1 MSRTTILDD
10 ATASDIDEQRHSQ
23 PVQFIKRGTAPFMR
37 VTLALFSAGLATFAL
52 LYCVQPILPVLS
64 QEFGVSP
71 ASSSVSLSISTA
83 MLAIGLLFT
92 GPLSDAIG
100 RKPVMVTAL
109 LLASCCTLLS
119 TMMTSWHGILIMRAL
134 IGLSLSGV
142 AAVGMTYLTAMLA
155 IGLLFTGPLSDAIG
169 RKPVMVTALLLA
181 SCCTLLSTM
190 MTSWHGILIMRALIG
205 LSLSGVAAVGMT
217 YLSEEIHPS
226 FVAFSMGLYISGNSI
241 GGMSGRLLSGVMTD
255 FFNWRIALAAI
266 GCFALASALMFWK
279 ILPASQHFRPTSLRP
294 KTLFINFRLHWRDRG
309 LPLLFAEGFLLMGAF
324 VTLFNYI
331 GYRLM
336 LSPWELSQ
344 AVVGLLSVA
353 YLTGTWSSPKAG
365 AMTSRYGRGPVMLFS
380 TAVML
385 GGLLLTLF
393 TSLWLI
399 FAGMLLFSA
408 GFFAAHSVAS
418 SWIGPRARRAKGQA
432 SSLYLFS
439 YYLGSS
445 IAGTL
450 GGVFWHSYGWNG
462 VGGFIALMLVLAILV
477 GTRLHHRLHA

>member
-1 MSRTTILDD
+1 
-10 ATASDIDEQRHSQ
+10 
-23 PVQFIKRGTAPFMR
+23 MR

-64 QEFGVSP
+64 HEFGISA
-71 ASSSVSLSISTA
+71 ASSSVSLSISTGLMA
-83 MLAIGLLFT
+83 LGLLIT
-92 GPLSDAIG
+92 GPLSDAVG
-100 RKPVMVTAL
+100 RKSVMVTAL
-109 LLASCCTLLS
+109 LLASSCTLLS
-119 TMMTSWHGILIMRAL
+119 TMMTSWHGILI
-134 IGLSLSGV
+134 V
-142 AAVGMTYLTAMLA
+142 
-155 IGLLFTGPLSDAIG
+155 
-169 RKPVMVTALLLA
+169 
-181 SCCTLLSTM
+181 
-190 MTSWHGILIMRALIG
+190 RALIG

-217 YLSEEIHPS
+217 YLSEEMHPAV
-226 FVAFSMGLYISGNSI
+226 VAFSMGLYISGNSI
-241 GGMSGRLLSGVMTD
+241 GGMSGRLLSGVLTD
-255 FFNWRIALAAI
+255 FFSWRVAVATI

-279 ILPASQHFRPTSLRP
+279 ILPASRHFRPTSLRP
-294 KTLFINFRLHWRDRG
+294 RTLAINFRLHWRDAG

-336 LSPWELSQ
+336 LSPWHLSQ

-365 AMTSRYGRGPVMLFS
+365 AMTARYGRGPVLLAF
-380 TAVML
+380 TGIML

-393 TSLWLI
+393 SSLWVI

-418 SWIGPRARRAKGQA
+418 SWIGVRARRAKGQA

-445 IAGTL
+445 LAGTT
-450 GGVFWHSYGWNG
+450 GGFFWHDYGWNG
-462 VGGFIALMLVLAILV
+462 VGAFIGVLLVLALLV
-477 GTRLHHRLHA
+477 GRRLHRRVQ

>member
-1 MSRTTILDD
+1 LSRTSSVSSAPAPDVDD
-10 ATASDIDEQRHSQ
+10 SISVRPAAAAY
-23 PVQFIKRGTAPFMR
+23 IKRGSPQFMR

-64 QEFGVSP
+64 HEFGVSP
-71 ASSSVSLSISTA
+71 ASSSISLSISTA
-83 MLAIGLLFT
+83 MLATGLLFT
-92 GPLSDAIG
+92 GPLSDAVG

-119 TMMTSWHGILIMRAL
+119 TMMTSWHGILL
-134 IGLSLSGV
+134 
-142 AAVGMTYLTAMLA
+142 
-155 IGLLFTGPLSDAIG
+155 
-169 RKPVMVTALLLA
+169 
-181 SCCTLLSTM
+181 
-190 MTSWHGILIMRALIG
+190 MRALIG

-226 FVAFSMGLYISGNSI
+226 VVAFSMGLYISGNSI
-241 GGMSGRLLSGVMTD
+241 GGMSGRLLSGVLTD
-255 FFNWRIALAAI
+255 FFSWRVAVAAI

-279 ILPASQHFRPTSLRP
+279 ILPESRHFRPSSLRP
-294 KTLFINFRLHWRDRG
+294 KTLFINFRLHWRDEG

-336 LSPWELSQ
+336 EAPWFLSQ

-365 AMTSRYGRGPVMLFS
+365 AMTAKFGRGPVMIFS
-380 TAVML
+380 TGVML
-385 GGLLLTLF
+385 LGLVLTVFSPLAV
-393 TSLWLI
+393 I

-418 SWIGPRARRAKGQA
+418 SWIGPRAKRARGQA

-445 IAGTL
+445 LAGTL
-450 GGVFWHSYGWNG
+450 GGLFWHRFAWYG
-462 VGGFIALMLVLAILV
+462 VAGFIGSLLVVALLV
-477 GTRLHHRLHA
+477 GSRLHHRVR

>member
-1 MSRTTILDD
+1 VSRTTVVDI
-10 ATASDIDEQRHSQ
+10 APASDAD
-23 PVQFIKRGTAPFMR
+23 VQTTAIPATPYIKRGTPQFMR

-64 QEFGVSP
+64 HEFGVSP

-83 MLAIGLLFT
+83 MLAVGLLFT

-134 IGLSLSGV
+134 V
-142 AAVGMTYLTAMLA
+142 
-155 IGLLFTGPLSDAIG
+155 
-169 RKPVMVTALLLA
+169 
-181 SCCTLLSTM
+181 
-190 MTSWHGILIMRALIG
+190 G

-226 FVAFSMGLYISGNSI
+226 VVAFSMGLYISGNSI
-241 GGMSGRLLSGVMTD
+241 GGMSGRLLSGVFTD
-255 FFNWRIALAAI
+255 FFSWRIALAVI

-279 ILPASQHFRPTSLRP
+279 ILPESRHFRPASLRP
-294 KTLFINFRLHWRDRG
+294 RSLMINFRLHWRDRG
-309 LPLLFAEGFLLMGAF
+309 LPLLFVTGFLLMGSF

-336 LSPWELSQ
+336 QTPWQLSQ

-365 AMTSRYGRGPVMLFS
+365 AMTARFGRGPVMLAS
-380 TAVML
+380 TGIML
-385 GGLLLTLF
+385 GGVLLTLF
-393 TSLWLI
+393 SSLGLI
-399 FAGMLLFSA
+399 FTGMLLFSA

-445 IAGTL
+445 LAGTA
-450 GGVFWHSYGWNG
+450 GGLFWHSYGWNG
-462 VGGFIALMLVLAILV
+462 VGGFIAVMLLAALLV
-477 GTRLHHRLHA
+477 GRSLHRRLSV

>member
-1 MSRTTILDD
+1 MSRTIADTPAPAQGADD
-10 ATASDIDEQRHSQ
+10 VATTRQPDI
-23 PVQFIKRGTAPFMR
+23 FIKRGTPQFMR

-52 LYCVQPILPVLS
+52 LYCVQPILPILS
-64 QEFGVSP
+64 REFAISP
-71 ASSSVSLSISTA
+71 ASSSISLSIA
-83 MLAIGLLFT
+83 T
-92 GPLSDAIG
+92 G
-100 RKPVMVTAL
+100 T
-109 LLASCCTLLS
+109 
-119 TMMTSWHGILIMRAL
+119 
-134 IGLSLSGV
+134 
-142 AAVGMTYLTAMLA
+142 LA

-241 GGMSGRLLSGVMTD
+241 GGMSGRLLSGVITD
-255 FFNWRIALAAI
+255 FFNWRIAVAAI

-279 ILPASQHFRPTSLRP
+279 ILPPSRHFRPTSLRP
-294 KTLFINFRLHWRDRG
+294 HNLLINMHLHFRDRG
-309 LPLLFAEGFLLMGAF
+309 LPLLFVEGFLLMGAF

-336 LSPWELSQ
+336 AGPWYLNQ
-344 AVVGLLSVA
+344 AVVGLLSVV

-365 AMTSRYGRGPVMLFS
+365 QMTAKYGRGPVMLLF
-380 TAVML
+380 TGVML
-385 GGLLLTLF
+385 AGLLLTF
-393 TSLWLI
+393 FGSLWFI

-439 YYLGSS
+439 YYVGSS
-445 IAGTL
+445 VAGTL
-450 GGVFWHSYGWNG
+450 GGVFWHRYGWTG
-462 VGGFIALMLVLAILV
+462 VGGFIAALLVLALIT
-477 GTRLHHRLHA
+477 GSRLHRRLH

>member
-1 MSRTTILDD
+1 MSRTTTVDG
-10 ATASDIDEQRHSQ
+10 APASDTDKQSISQ
-23 PVQFIKRGTAPFMR
+23 PNQFIKRGTPQFMR

-64 QEFGVSP
+64 QEFGLTP
-71 ASSSVSLSISTA
+71 ANSSISLSISTA

-109 LLASCCTLLS
+109 LLAS
-119 TMMTSWHGILIMRAL
+119 I
-134 IGLSLSGV
+134 
-142 AAVGMTYLTAMLA
+142 
-155 IGLLFTGPLSDAIG
+155 
-169 RKPVMVTALLLA
+169 
-181 SCCTLLSTM
+181 CTLLSTM

-241 GGMSGRLLSGVMTD
+241 GGMSGRLIS
-255 FFNWRIALAAI
+255 
-266 GCFALASALMFWK
+266 
-279 ILPASQHFRPTSLRP
+279 HFRPTSLRP

-309 LPLLFAEGFLLMGAF
+309 LPLLFAEGFLLMGSF

-336 LSPWELSQ
+336 LSPWHVSQ
-344 AVVGLLSVA
+344 AVVGLLSLA

-365 AMTSRYGRGPVMLFS
+365 TMTTRYGRGPVMLFS
-380 TAVML
+380 TGVML
-385 GGLLLTLF
+385 FGLLMTLF
-393 TSLWLI
+393 SSLWLI

-418 SWIGPRARRAKGQA
+418 SWIGPRAKRAKGQA

-450 GGVFWHSYGWNG
+450 GGVFWHNYGWNG
-462 VGGFIALMLVLAILV
+462 VGAFIALMLVIALLV
-477 GTRLHHRLHA
+477 GTRLHRRLHA

>member
-1 MSRTTILDD
+1 MSRTTTVDTLP
-10 ATASDIDEQRHSQ
+10 ASGVDENNR
-23 PVQFIKRGTAPFMR
+23 PLPAQFIKRGTPQFMR

-71 ASSSVSLSISTA
+71 ANSSISLSISTA

-100 RKPVMVTAL
+100 RKKVMVTAL

-119 TMMTSWHGILIMRAL
+119 TLMTSWHGILIMRAL
-134 IGLSLSGV
+134 V
-142 AAVGMTYLTAMLA
+142 
-155 IGLLFTGPLSDAIG
+155 
-169 RKPVMVTALLLA
+169 
-181 SCCTLLSTM
+181 
-190 MTSWHGILIMRALIG
+190 G

-241 GGMSGRLLSGVMTD
+241 GGMSGRLISGVFTD

-266 GCFALASALMFWK
+266 GCFALASALMFWR
-279 ILPASQHFRPTSLRP
+279 ILPESRHFRPSSLRP
-294 KTLFINFRLHWRDRG
+294 RTLFINFRLHWRDKG
-309 LPLLFAEGFLLMGAF
+309 LPLLFLEGFLLMGSF

-336 LSPWELSQ
+336 ESPWYLSQ

-353 YLTGTWSSPKAG
+353 YLTGTWSSPRAG
-365 AMTSRYGRGPVMLFS
+365 AMTVKYGRGPVMVGS
-380 TAVML
+380 IAIML
-385 GGLLLTLF
+385 TGLLLTLLS
-393 TSLWLI
+393 SLVAI
-399 FAGMLLFSA
+399 FIGMLLFTA
-408 GFFAAHSVAS
+408 GFFASHSVAS

-450 GGVFWHSYGWNG
+450 GGVFWHNYGWNG
-462 VGGFIALMLVLAILV
+462 VGGFIALMLMLALFV
-477 GTRLHHRLHA
+477 GSRLHRRLR